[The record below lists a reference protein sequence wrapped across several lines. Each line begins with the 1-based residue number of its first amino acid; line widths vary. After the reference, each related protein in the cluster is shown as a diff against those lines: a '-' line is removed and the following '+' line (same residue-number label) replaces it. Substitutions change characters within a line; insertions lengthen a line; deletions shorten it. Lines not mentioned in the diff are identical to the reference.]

1 MIELTQE
8 RKMEI
13 NLKHQENG
21 VRFID
26 INTAYIDEN
35 VKIGK
40 GTVIYPTVV
49 IEGKCTIGENCI
61 IGMCTRIC
69 DSIIGDGTEI
79 QNSVITE
86 SKIGSETK
94 VGPFAYLR
102 PKSNVGDKCKVGD
115 FVEMKNSNFG
125 NGSKASHLTYIGDSD
140 VGEGVNLG
148 CGVVFVNY
156 DGTNKH
162 RSTVKDGAFI
172 GCNSNLVSPVTV
184 EEGAYIAAGSTVTSD
199 VPEESLYVA
208 RSKGRVI
215 EGWVKKRGLIKG
227 KKK

>member
-1 MIELTQE
+1 MLELTAE
-8 RKMEI
+8 KRLEI
-13 NLKHQENG
+13 NLKHQEKG

-26 INTAYIDEN
+26 INTAYIDEG
-35 VKIGK
+35 VTIGE

-49 IEGKCTIGENCI
+49 IEGQCEIGKNCV

-69 DSIIGDGTEI
+69 DSKVGDGTEI

-86 SKIGSETK
+86 SKIGENTK

-102 PKSNVGDKCKVGD
+102 PNSNVGSNCKVGD
-115 FVEMKNSNFG
+115 FVEIKNSNFG
-125 NGSKASHLTYIGDSD
+125 DGSKASHLTYIGDSD
-140 VGEGVNLG
+140 VGEDVNLG

-156 DGTNKH
+156 DGTNKY
-162 RSTVKDGAFI
+162 RSTVKDGAFV

-184 EEGAYIAAGSTVTSD
+184 EEGAYIAAGSTVTTD

-215 EGWVKKRGLIKG
+215 EGWVKRRGLIKG